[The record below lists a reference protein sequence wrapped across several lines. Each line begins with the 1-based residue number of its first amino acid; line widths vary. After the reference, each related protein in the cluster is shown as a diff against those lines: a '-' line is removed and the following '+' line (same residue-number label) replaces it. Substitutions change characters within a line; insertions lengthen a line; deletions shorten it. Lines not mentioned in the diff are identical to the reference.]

1 MDMGL
6 NLDAVAGKL
15 FYKDTEGKEG
25 ICEINSRI
33 G

>member
-1 MDMGL
+1 MDTGL
-6 NLDAVAGKL
+6 SIDAVACKL

-25 ICEINSRI
+25 ICEIISRI